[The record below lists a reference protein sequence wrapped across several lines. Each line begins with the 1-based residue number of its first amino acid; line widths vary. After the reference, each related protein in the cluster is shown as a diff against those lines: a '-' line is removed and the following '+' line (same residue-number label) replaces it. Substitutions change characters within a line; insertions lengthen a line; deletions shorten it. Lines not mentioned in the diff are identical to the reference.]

1 VTPLFQRRVL
11 LLIIRPPNLIFMLVF
26 LFCLT
31 SGSVAVAVP
40 ATTSPAGEN
49 KHSLA
54 DRVER
59 HLARLTLEEKIGQ
72 LFIIAPDGDWEDQLR
87 TFRPGGVILFSQHTP
102 TIAATMKIL
111 ERVRFLSP
119 LPPLLAV
126 DQEGG
131 RVSRLPFATT
141 IPTARKLSA
150 LSAPAAKNLG
160 ILVGRELR
168 ALGFN
173 LNFAPVLDVDTRV
186 ENPVIG
192 DRSFSADPY
201 EVARL
206 GSAYIQGLHV
216 SGIASSAKHFPGH
229 GDTTADSHL
238 VLPRVEL
245 SDERLETVELLPFRA
260 AILAKTDSIMVAH
273 VSYPSWDSRQNTPA
287 SLSRPIITGILRN
300 ELGYTG
306 LIITDAMNMKAVSSS
321 FPPGLAAKAAFQ
333 AGVDIILMPENFPA
347 AYLALLHAVRSGE
360 IPDSRLDESVR
371 RILTLKL
378 QLPDDRN
385 IPYPDRLRKAENI
398 VGSAVHRQWL
408 AQILNDAPPQT
419 ILQQE

>member
-1 VTPLFQRRVL
+1 MIV
-11 LLIIRPPNLIFMLVF
+11 RPPKLIFMLVF
-26 LFCLT
+26 LFCLY
-31 SGSVAVAVP
+31 SGSAAAAVP
-40 ATTSPAGEN
+40 ATTRPAYEN
-49 KHSLA
+49 KLSLA

-72 LFIIAPDGDWEDQLR
+72 LFIIAPDGDWEHQLR
-87 TFRPGGVILFSQHTP
+87 TFRPGGVVLFSRHTP
-102 TIAATMKIL
+102 TLAATMQIL
-111 ERVRFLSP
+111 ERVRVLSP
-119 LPPLLAV
+119 QPPLLAV

-131 RVSRLPFATT
+131 RVSRLPFATS
-141 IPTARKLSA
+141 IPTARKLAA
-150 LSAPAAKNLG
+150 LSSPAAKNLG
-160 ILVGRELR
+160 MLVGRELR

-173 LNFAPVLDVDTRV
+173 LNFAPVLDVDTRT

-206 GSAYIQGLHV
+206 GRAYIQGIHD
-216 SGIASSAKHFPGH
+216 SGIAASAKHFPGH
-229 GDTTADSHL
+229 GDTNADSHL

-245 SDERLETVELLPFRA
+245 SSERLETLELLPFRA

-273 VSYPSWDSRQNTPA
+273 VSYPAWDSRQNSPA

-321 FPPGLAAKAAFQ
+321 FSPGAAAKAAFL

-347 AYLALLHAVRSGE
+347 AYWSLLQAVRSGE

-378 QLPDDRN
+378 QLPDDRKL
-385 IPYPDRLRKAENI
+385 PYPERLRRAETI
-398 VGSAVHRQWL
+398 VGSAAHQKWL
-408 AQILNDAPPQT
+408 AQILSDTLPQGKP
-419 ILQQE
+419 QHE